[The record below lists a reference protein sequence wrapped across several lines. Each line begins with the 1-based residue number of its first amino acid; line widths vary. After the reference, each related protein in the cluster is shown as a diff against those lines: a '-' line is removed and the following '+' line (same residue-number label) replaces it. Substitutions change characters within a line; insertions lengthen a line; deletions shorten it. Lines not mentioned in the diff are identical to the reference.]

1 MQSTDIRS
9 GFAILLGRPSA
20 GKSSL
25 INAMCGNKVSIVSPV
40 PQTTRNTIR
49 GIYNDSRGQIVILD
63 TPGMHLS
70 EKKLNL
76 RLRDV
81 VLENLP
87 EAEVVVYAIDA
98 TRLPGEEERDLVEI
112 VRSLS
117 VPVIVGI
124 TKCDAPDA
132 RPAKIIAFLA
142 DEKLADLP
150 VYELGGLGRDA
161 REAPRGVPELLEA
174 IFAVLPISPPWYPEE
189 FYTDQE
195 PSFRIAEIV
204 REQAIIRTRQE
215 VPHALYVE
223 VADLEKRGGT
233 LWARTFLYVDRT
245 SQQGILVG
253 KGGATITAIRRDA
266 ERILAGIFPDPVRLS
281 LQVKVRPRWRR
292 DDRILKRLI
301 H

>member
-1 MQSTDIRS
+1 
-9 GFAILLGRPSA
+9 
-20 GKSSL
+20 
-25 INAMCGNKVSIVSPV
+25 IVSPV

-49 GIYNDSRGQIVILD
+49 GIYNDVRGQIVILD

-87 EAEVVVYAIDA
+87 EAEIVVYTIDA
-98 TRLPGEEERDLVEI
+98 TRLPGEEERDLAGI
-112 VRSLS
+112 VRNLS

-124 TKCDAPDA
+124 TKCDARDA
-132 RPAKIIAFLA
+132 RTTKVTAFLA
-142 DEKLADLP
+142 DEKLDDLP
-150 VYELGGLGRDA
+150 ARELGGLAPDA
-161 REAPRGVPELLEA
+161 GATPHGVDELVDA
-174 IFAVLPISPPWYPEE
+174 VFDVLPISPPWYPEE

-204 REQAIIRTRQE
+204 REQAIARTRQE

-223 VADLEKRGGT
+223 VADLEERSGA
-233 LWARTFLYVDRT
+233 LWARTFLYVDRI

-253 KGGATITAIRRDA
+253 KGGATITAIRREA
-266 ERILAGIFPDPVRLS
+266 ERMLADIFPNPVRLS

>member
-25 INAMCGNKVSIVSPV
+25 VNAICGTKVSIVSPI

-49 GIYNDSRGQIVILD
+49 GIYNDERGQIVILD

-81 VLENLP
+81 VLEHLP
-87 EAEVVVYAIDA
+87 EAEVVVYTIDA
-98 TRLPGEEERDLVEI
+98 TRVPGEEERDLAGI
-112 VRSLS
+112 VKSLS
-117 VPVIVGI
+117 VPVIAGV
-124 TKCDAPDA
+124 TKCDAPEA
-132 RPAKIIAFLA
+132 RTARIATFLN
-142 DEKLADLP
+142 DEKLGELP
-150 VYELGGLGRDA
+150 LCELGGLASDTGA
-161 REAPRGVPELLEA
+161 TPRGVGELIDA
-174 IFAVLPISPPWYPEE
+174 VFDVLPVSPPWYPEE

-204 REQAIIRTRQE
+204 RERAIVRTRQE

-223 VADLEKRGGT
+223 VADLEERSGA
-233 LWARTFLYVDRT
+233 LWARTFLYVDRI

-253 KGGATITAIRRDA
+253 KGGATIT
-266 ERILAGIFPDPVRLS
+266 
-281 LQVKVRPRWRR
+281 
-292 DDRILKRLI
+292 
-301 H
+301 